1 MTTTTA
7 AEGDDE
13 RTTTTTTTTT
23 TRSWKGARAE
33 CTGSW
38 EDEGAKFRRSDK
50 LKVSSSPPFGARI
63 HAERR

>member
-13 RTTTTTTTTT
+13 RTTTT